1 MQKKSGFILMA
12 VLAIL
17 ALALSGASVFVYATR
32 MPDPAT
38 TDTRGLFR
46 WLVTRDLSQESS
58 VLQDSILSRL
68 ELELHKGLDVGDVG
82 KQLTPVQRA
91 QLVHN
96 ADHLGRMWFL
106 RQVDR
111 YFAQLDSKRLT
122 FLGQQIDEIQR
133 SGVAETLAKLM
144 AEEEGVAPKNMW
156 ASLNERIRRWSES
169 LPPDRKSQ
177 VNQFVTAVQ
186 GNLFWRA
193 VRDSFRPAQ
202 APLTSPKA

>member
-32 MPDPAT
+32 MPDPTT

-46 WLVTRDLSQESS
+46 WLVTRDLSQESPT
-58 VLQDSILSRL
+58 LQDSILSRL

-82 KQLTPVQRA
+82 KQLTPPQRA

-96 ADHLGRMWFL
+96 ADYLGRLWFL

-111 YFAQLDSKRLT
+111 YFSQLDSKRLV
-122 FLGQQIDEIQR
+122 FLSQQIDEIQR

-144 AEEEGVAPKNMW
+144 AGRRELRPKTCGR
-156 ASLNERIRRWSES
+156 ASTSGFAAGPSRFRRIAKARSISSSRRCKAICFGARCEILSA
-169 LPPDRKSQ
+169 R
-177 VNQFVTAVQ
+177 
-186 GNLFWRA
+186 R
-193 VRDSFRPAQ
+193 RFR
-202 APLTSPKA
+202 